1 MRNPIRSQGYATGG
15 QWDSGCT
22 AIDRYTISI
31 QTNPNLHIVLRQCP
45 RRSFEARAS
54 CHLNIVVV
62 TSTQMRLPRSQMG
75 T

>member
-1 MRNPIRSQGYATGG
+1 MGVQWLPCGYAP
-15 QWDSGCT
+15 D
-22 AIDRYTISI
+22 
-31 QTNPNLHIVLRQCP
+31 LHIVLRQCP